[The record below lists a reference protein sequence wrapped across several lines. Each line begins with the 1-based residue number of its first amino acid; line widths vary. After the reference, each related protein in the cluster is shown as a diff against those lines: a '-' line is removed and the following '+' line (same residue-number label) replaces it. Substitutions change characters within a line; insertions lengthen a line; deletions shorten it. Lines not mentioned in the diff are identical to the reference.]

1 LQHHDEWSILI
12 AMSRRLQVLLDEAEY
27 RELQRAA
34 RLQRVTVSEWV
45 RQALRTLLRNTP
57 SRAPDRK
64 LRVVREALEHCYPAP
79 PLDQM
84 LREIEAGYLDQPPE

>member
-1 LQHHDEWSILI
+1 
-12 AMSRRLQVLLDEAEY
+12 MSKRLQVLLDETEY

-45 RQALRTLLRNTP
+45 RQALRALLRSTP

-64 LRVVREALEHCYPAP
+64 LRIVREAVRHRYPAP

-84 LREIEAGYLDQPPE
+84 LREIEAGYQDQPPK